1 MAVDVVQAR
10 RLSKFLSYVLRHH
23 PEAIGLDLD
32 SAGWTD
38 VAELIARAE
47 HAGRH
52 FTRTDLA
59 EVVATNPKQRFAFS
73 RDGTRIRAVQGHS
86 VAVELGV
93 PPVEPPEVLYHG
105 TAAKTLQS
113 ILMDGLLPMA
123 RQQIHLSADDVTAA
137 AVGRRHGRPVVLE
150 VAAGRMFRDGYQF
163 YRADNGVWLTD
174 SVPVTYLS
182 QLPANRPHPRR

>member
-1 MAVDVVQAR
+1 MDEVQAR

-23 PEAIGLDLD
+23 PESIGLDLD

-38 VAELIARAE
+38 VAELIAGAE
-47 HAGRH
+47 GAGRH

-59 EVVATNPKQRFAFS
+59 EVVATNPKQRFALS
-73 RDGTRIRAVQGHS
+73 SDGTRIRAVQGHS
-86 VAVELGV
+86 MAIELGV

-105 TAAKTLQS
+105 TAEKTVQS
-113 ILMDGLLPMA
+113 ILTDGLLPMA
-123 RQQIHLSADDVTAA
+123 RQQIHLSADEVTAE

-163 YRADNGVWLTD
+163 YQADNGVWLTD
-174 SVPVTYLS
+174 SVPVAYLS